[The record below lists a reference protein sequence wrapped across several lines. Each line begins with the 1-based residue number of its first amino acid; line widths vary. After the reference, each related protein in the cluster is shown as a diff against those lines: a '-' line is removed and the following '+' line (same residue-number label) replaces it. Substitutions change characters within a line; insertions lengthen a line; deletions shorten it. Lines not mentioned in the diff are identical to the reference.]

1 MNATMRYLTS
11 LILPVALLAGCASDG
26 PPVSD
31 PAQGVSG
38 RKHYGQ
44 EHEISLYRLL
54 RGDRRQQQS
63 NADPVV
69 GDPEFQEYQEWKRWR
84 EFQAY
89 QKWKA
94 EQEQAPTSSSSEGS

>member
-1 MNATMRYLTS
+1 MKSTMRHLTYLFIP
-11 LILPVALLAGCASDG
+11 LVVLAGCASDG

-54 RGDRRQQQS
+54 RGERREQQS
-63 NADPVV
+63 ADPVV
-69 GDPEFQEYQEWKRWR
+69 GDAEFQEYQEWKRWR
-84 EFQAY
+84 EFQEY
-89 QKWKA
+89 QQWKA
-94 EQEQAPTSSSSEGS
+94 QQEQATPPTEGS